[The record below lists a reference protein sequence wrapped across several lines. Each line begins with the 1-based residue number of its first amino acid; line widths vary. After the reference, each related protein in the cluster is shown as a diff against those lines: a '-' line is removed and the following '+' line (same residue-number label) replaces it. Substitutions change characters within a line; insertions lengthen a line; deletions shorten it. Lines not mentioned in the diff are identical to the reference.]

1 MVERIII
8 CCVENRLFRKAD
20 ISPSPQVGPP
30 PYSLVQVVSLESL
43 EVCVFS
49 SKKTR
54 RFLMIWYDLYT
65 IVFSRLFLIST
76 ERCVRFVLEDKG
88 LVHVLSKRSKNKNT
102 TAGRIRL

>member
-1 MVERIII
+1 
-8 CCVENRLFRKAD
+8 
-20 ISPSPQVGPP
+20 
-30 PYSLVQVVSLESL
+30 
-43 EVCVFS
+43 
-49 SKKTR
+49 
-54 RFLMIWYDLYT
+54 MIWYDLYT